1 MMVGGEAFPPEL
13 ARNLRRLVGGRVTNM
28 YGPTETTIWSA
39 VGDVSDAEMPATN
52 VSIGRP
58 LPNQSAYILDQ
69 HQQLLPAGVTG
80 ELVIGGAGVSRGY
93 WRRPELTSTRF
104 LPDPFAAVP
113 GAKMYRTGDRARF
126 LPDGRIECLGRVDHQ
141 VKIRGYRVE
150 LGEIEARLRDCATV
164 AEAVVVLREDVPGDK
179 RLVAYVRTADGR
191 ALDASELKARLR
203 DTLPEFMVPSAFIAL
218 AALPLTPNGKVDR
231 KALPAPGASV
241 PRAAVV
247 SAPVKGD
254 TENLVIKIWQRI
266 LGHSDFGMRDN
277 FFDIGGHSLLV
288 VQVLKELRETTGKTI
303 QMTDLFK
310 YTTVEALVRF
320 LSGPSGPAGPTGA
333 ATDRGTARAD
343 ARRAALERRRKH

>member
-1 MMVGGEAFPPEL
+1 
-13 ARNLRRLVGGRVTNM
+13 
-28 YGPTETTIWSA
+28 
-39 VGDVSDAEMPATN
+39 
-52 VSIGRP
+52 
-58 LPNQSAYILDQ
+58 
-69 HQQLLPAGVTG
+69 
-80 ELVIGGAGVSRGY
+80 
-93 WRRPELTSTRF
+93 
-104 LPDPFAAVP
+104 
-113 GAKMYRTGDRARF
+113 MYRTGERARF

-191 ALDASELKARLR
+191 PVDASALKGRLR
-203 DTLPEFMVPSAFIAL
+203 ESLPEFMVPSAFIAL

-231 KALPAPGASV
+231 RALPAPGASAA
-241 PRAAVV
+241 RAATA

-254 TENLVIKIWQRI
+254 TEQLVITIWQRV
-266 LGHSDFGMRDN
+266 LGHRDFGARDN

-288 VQVLKELRETTGKTI
+288 VQVLKELRDATGKTI

-310 YTTVEALVRF
+310 YTTVEALARF
-320 LSGPSGPAGPTGA
+320 LAGPAGPTSA